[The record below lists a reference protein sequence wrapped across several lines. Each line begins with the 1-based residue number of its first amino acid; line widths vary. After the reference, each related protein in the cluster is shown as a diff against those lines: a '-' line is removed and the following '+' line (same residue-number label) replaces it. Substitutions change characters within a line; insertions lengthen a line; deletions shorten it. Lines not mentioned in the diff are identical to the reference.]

1 MTTDLSDDEIKRQ
14 VSAKLASRFPELGE
28 ASIRAVVDEEFRA
41 LAEQPIRD
49 FLVVLTER
57 AAKDRL
63 KKHTQE
69 ASS

>member
-1 MTTDLSDDEIKRQ
+1 MTTDLSDDEIRRQ
-14 VSAKLASRFPELGE
+14 VSVKLSSRFPELDDE
-28 ASIRAVVDEEFRA
+28 TIRAVVDEEFGA

-63 KKHTQE
+63 SKHTQE